1 MISIIIPTKNEEK
14 ALERSLLRLRTLKEY
29 PYEIIVS
36 DGTST
41 DQTASIAR
49 RHADQVVVADESGI
63 TGKIA
68 SGRNRGALVAHGEY
82 LLFLDADV
90 TIADITKTI
99 THIINRFEKEPR
111 LVGLTGFLRV
121 DSNHATIADIFFSG
135 LMNYLYVFLNN
146 IIGAGGAPGEFLC
159 VRHNAFKAIGGFNTT
174 PAAAEDNDLFR
185 RLHQHGYTRIDRRI
199 AVYHDGRR
207 MHEIG
212 WIRLLTLYFLNS
224 VYLTLFKK
232 SFSSQW
238 KQIR

>member
-14 ALERSLLRLRTLKEY
+14 ALERSLLRLRTLTGHS
-29 PYEIIVS
+29 YELIVS

-41 DQTASIAR
+41 DQTVSIAH
-49 RHADQVVVADESGI
+49 RHADKVIVADESGI
-63 TGKIA
+63 IGKIA
-68 SGRNRGALVAHGEY
+68 SGRNRGAAIATGEY

-99 THIINRFEKEPR
+99 SHIIQRFEHEPR

-121 DSNHATIADIFFSG
+121 DSAHATIADVFFSG
-135 LMNYLYVFLNN
+135 LMNYLYVIFNN
-146 IIGAGGAPGEFLC
+146 ILGIGGAPGEFLC
-159 VRHNAFKAIGGFNTT
+159 VRRTAFELIGGFNTT
-174 PAAAEDNDLFR
+174 LAAAEDNDLFR
-185 RLHQHGYTRIDRRI
+185 RLHQKGYTRIDRRI
-199 AVYHDGRR
+199 AIYHDGRR

-212 WIRLLTLYFLNS
+212 WIRLLTLYFLNTLF
-224 VYLTLFKK
+224 LTLFKK